1 MPDMK
6 ARALK
11 RAVSSAR
18 GTPFFMGHALA
29 QYEKFHKIESDRL
42 AEWLGCTPEAFAHL
56 ALCRKPNDTEDRFRN
71 DVRRIAEY
79 IDCEADKLVRLLR
92 EVSSISAFKEE
103 NPPEEGGFLMAA
115 RDRRDSKKIPSRG
128 SSQNGSDQKDES

>member
-1 MPDMK
+1 MK

-18 GTPFFMGHALA
+18 GNPFFMGHALA
-29 QYEKFHKIESDRL
+29 QYETLHKIESDRL
-42 AEWLGCTPEAFAHL
+42 AEWLGCTSEAFAHL

-92 EVSSISAFKEE
+92 DVASISAFKEE
-103 NPPEEGGFLMAA
+103 IPPEEGGFLMAA
-115 RDRRDSKKIPSRG
+115 RDRRESKKNPNRG
-128 SSQNGSDQKDES
+128 SSQNGLDQKDKG